1 MLFSSIASTARRYLM
16 TYESF
21 KQHLSDNLKEF
32 FPVGTQISIR
42 AFPHNNQLTLDGLT
56 ILEPHKNISPTIYLN
71 YYFQQYQNGSSFLAI
86 QQQILRYYHHHCPID
101 SIDTSFFTC
110 FDQVRPRVAYKL
122 IHFEKNR
129 ELLNEIPH
137 FPYLNLAIVFYC
149 LVSKPPYENASIL
162 IYNHH
167 LDFWKISKN
176 ALLQIACENTPLLLP
191 WCCNSL
197 AELLLP
203 MLDCIPSS
211 EAIPSKETLE
221 ESSVPMYVLSNR
233 QQYFGGACIRY
244 PNVLKEIS
252 QSLVQDKLYILPS
265 SIHEVIL
272 VPASQADNPAEL
284 AKIVQEVNLTEVAPD
299 EVLSD
304 SIYLY
309 RQDIDQISLI
319 HS

>member
-1 MLFSSIASTARRYLM
+1 M

-21 KQHLSDNLKEF
+21 KQHLADNLKEF

-71 YYFQQYQNGSSFLAI
+71 YYFQQYQSGSSFLAI

-149 LVSKPPYENASIL
+149 LVSKAPYENASIL

-176 ALLQIACENTPLLLP
+176 TLLQIACENTPLLLP

-203 MLDCIPSS
+203 ML
-211 EAIPSKETLE
+211 
-221 ESSVPMYVLSNR
+221 
-233 QQYFGGACIRY
+233 GGACIRY
-244 PNVLKEIS
+244 PKVLKEIS

-272 VPASQADNPAEL
+272 VPASQTDNPAEL

>member
-1 MLFSSIASTARRYLM
+1 M

-21 KQHLSDNLKEF
+21 KQRLTDNLKEF
-32 FPVGTQISIR
+32 FPVDTQISIR

-71 YYFQQYQNGSSFLAI
+71 YYFEQYQNGSSFPAI
-86 QQQILRYYHHHCPID
+86 QQQILQYYHHHCPID
-101 SIDTSFFTC
+101 SIDTSFFTS
-110 FDQVRPRVAYKL
+110 FDQVRSRIAYKL

-137 FPYLNLAIVFYC
+137 FPYLNLAVVFYC
-149 LVSKPPYENASIL
+149 LIPRAPYENASIL

-167 LDFWKISKN
+167 LDFWKISKDT
-176 ALLQIACENTPLLLP
+176 LFHIAWKNTPLLLP
-191 WCCNSL
+191 WRCCSL

-203 MLDCIPSS
+203 MLDSIPSYES
-211 EAIPSKETLE
+211 KPSKETLE
-221 ESSVPMYVLSNR
+221 EASIPMYVLSNR

-252 QSLVQDKLYILPS
+252 QSLEQDKLYILPS

-272 VPASQADNPAEL
+272 VPVSEANHPAEL
-284 AKIVQEVNLTEVAPD
+284 AKIVQEVNLTEVTPD

-304 SIYLY
+304 SIYIY
-309 RQDIDQISLI
+309 RQDIDQVSLI
-319 HS
+319 HSQPTSS